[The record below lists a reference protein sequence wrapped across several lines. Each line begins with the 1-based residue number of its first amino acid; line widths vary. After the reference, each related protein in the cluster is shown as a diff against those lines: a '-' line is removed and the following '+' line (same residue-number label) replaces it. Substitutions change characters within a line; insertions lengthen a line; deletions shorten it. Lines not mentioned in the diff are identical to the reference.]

1 MVRRSV
7 VLAALGVVL
16 ISSVAPAAGAT
27 LSRHDE
33 GHPVA
38 GPDRPSAADLRTI
51 DQLLDL
57 SGLGPQLESLTA
69 GVRVQFLRGR
79 SGLNGQE
86 RMTVDRIVA
95 DRFDAALL
103 SSRIRLEFERNL
115 DRAKLARALA
125 WYDSPLGRR
134 ITGLELAALI
144 SLGGPDALAELERD
158 RPSARRLM
166 LMERLDAS
174 GGASETTVDVT
185 MAIVR
190 SLTRAFQPA
199 IPAVSRLSPS
209 QLDEQLARAR
219 NRTLE
224 KIRDISLVNMFVSY
238 RSLSDAELEQYVQF
252 VESEGGQWYMGLMNG
267 ALLAGID
274 TAAEST
280 AAELVTAVPQIVG
293 DLR

>member
-1 MVRRSV
+1 MIRRTV
-7 VLAALGVVL
+7 VLAALGAVL
-16 ISSVAPAAGAT
+16 SSSAAPATGAT
-27 LSRHDE
+27 LPRHDQP
-33 GHPVA
+33 HAVA
-38 GPDRPSAADLRTI
+38 RPDRASAADLRTI

-57 SGLGPQLESLTA
+57 SGLGPQLESMTT

-79 SGLNGQE
+79 TGLSGQD

-95 DRFDAALL
+95 ERFDAAVLH
-103 SSRIRLEFERNL
+103 SRIRMEFERNL

-125 WYDSPLGRR
+125 WYDSPLGKR

-144 SLGGPDALAELERD
+144 SMGGPDALAELENA
-158 RPSARRLM
+158 RPSARRL
-166 LMERLDAS
+166 LLVERLDTG

-199 IPAVSRLSPS
+199 LPAVARLTPN
-209 QLDEQLARAR
+209 QLDDQLARAR

-224 KIRDISLVNMFVSY
+224 KIRDVSLVNMLVSY
-238 RSLSDAELEQYVQF
+238 RSLSDHELEQYVDF
-252 VESEGGQWYMGLMNG
+252 VESEAGQWYMGLMNG
-267 ALLAGID
+267 ALLAAID